1 MLGSLN
7 LLRSVGQCAE
17 GKRRVGLFNRQR
29 SCRLTAGV
37 VLLQR
42 ELTGC
47 PHAGRSL
54 RDEGRLNVRHL
65 LMAAKDAALAAIR
78 VGLARKA
85 GPERAGHGGKR
96 LEFYAEAGHLGRTGH
111 AMIDGLDKQRALR
124 LHGVGQL
131 GLSAGHGGHA
141 VGIAHLHTVGG
152 FLQDSKL
159 RFCR

>member
-1 MLGSLN
+1 MLGGLD
-7 LLRSVGQCAE
+7 LLRSVGQYAE

-29 SCRLTAGV
+29 SRRLTAGV

-42 ELTGC
+42 ELTSA
-47 PHAGRSL
+47 HMQAAVL
-54 RDEGRLNVRHL
+54 RDEGRFNVRHL

-96 LEFYAEAGHLGRTGH
+96 LEFYAEAGQLGRTGH
-111 AMIDGLDKQRALR
+111 AMIDGLNQQRALR

-152 FLQDSKL
+152 FLQDRKA
-159 RFCR
+159 